1 MYKRQ
6 SLWLLLPPVI
16 TLALIIKKVDAIPAL
31 FTGIIVGVICALIF
45 QQDLLARIISNDS
58 YPMYRLIMDTLFGGV
73 NIVTSNTQLN
83 DLFQSGGMH
92 GMLGTVWLILAA
104 MTFGGV
110 MEASGMIARIMNSVK
125 SLATNFFRLVLC
137 TTGTCIVTNIS
148 TSDQYIAVA
157 LPGRM
162 YAGLYKDMGYSSEN
176 LSRTLEDT
184 GTVTSVL
191 VPWNTCG
198 AYHAAVLGIGTFTYL
213 PFAFFNLLSPLM
225 TLLFAALMI
234 KIKRTPSLDAE
245 SLEAD
250 RENGK
255 ITQPA

>member
-1 MYKRQ
+1 
-6 SLWLLLPPVI
+6 
-16 TLALIIKKVDAIPAL
+16 
-31 FTGIIVGVICALIF
+31 
-45 QQDLLARIISNDS
+45 
-58 YPMYRLIMDTLFGGV
+58 MYRLVMGALYGGV
-73 NIVTSNTQLN
+73 DIVTANPQLN
-83 DLFQSGGMH
+83 DLFSSSGMY

-110 MEASGMIARIMNSVK
+110 MEASGMISRIMESVK
-125 SLATNFFRLVLC
+125 SLATGFFSLVAC

-162 YAGLYKDMGYSSEN
+162 YAGLYKEMGYAPEN

-213 PFAFFNLLSPLM
+213 PFAFFNLLSPIM
-225 TLLFAALMI
+225 TLLFAWFMI
-234 KIKRTPSLDAE
+234 KIKRIEPMTDKEIDAA
-245 SLEAD
+245 SSNL
-250 RENGK
+250 
-255 ITQPA
+255 